1 MKTIVVAYDKNYGIG
16 AKNELLWQRDLPDDL
31 KHFREVTTGGA
42 IIMGRNTFES
52 IGRALPNRQ
61 NIVITRG
68 AHEPVD
74 GVEFVDSL
82 DTAYAAVKP
91 GRETYVIGGGQ
102 IYMLAIDTIDQII
115 ATEVEATFDGADIFF
130 PAIDKTVWQEKDRV
144 HHDAD
149 ERNLYNYD
157 FVTYVRR

>member
-1 MKTIVVAYDKNYGIG
+1 MKTMVVAYDKNYGIG
-16 AKNELLWQRDLPDDL
+16 AKNDLLWQRDLPDDL

-68 AHEPVD
+68 THDPVE

-82 DTAYAAVKP
+82 EAAYTAVEP
-91 GRETYVIGGGQ
+91 GRDVHVIGGGQ
-102 IYMLAIDTIDQII
+102 IYALAIDTIDRII
-115 ATEVEATFDGADIFF
+115 ATEVDATFDSADVFF
-130 PAIDKTVWQEKDRV
+130 PTIDAVIWQEKDRV
-144 HHDAD
+144 HHVAD